1 MSTKKNMNTNNI
13 ENDLDYFPIG
23 LIIIEKE
30 NENLFR
36 IKMVNS
42 YARKLL
48 DLPKNLDINLFK
60 ERLED
65 YKIWENNQIKEDV
78 NLSKILFEEKH
89 LINFNVGT
97 FVSSIKF

>member
-30 NENLFR
+30 NENQFR

-48 DLPKNLDINLFK
+48 DLPKNLDIN
-60 ERLED
+60 
-65 YKIWENNQIKEDV
+65 
-78 NLSKILFEEKH
+78 
-89 LINFNVGT
+89 
-97 FVSSIKF
+97 